1 LDVGIGLSLT
11 FMVVP
16 QGMSYAVLAGLPAV
30 YGLYGACV
38 PVLIYTLLGT
48 SRHLAVGPT
57 AVSSLLTGSV
67 LRRVYPM
74 AKLISDPNN
83 PGELED
89 VQKLYNKAAIQVW
102 NSAILQQLSCSGK
115 TRFSVMS
122 FCICYFC
129 SFYTCCSCYSLGLLW
144 SGPHSRQNKL
154 ASPLNLHLQWSLV
167 ATLVDNVI
175 FAGLTL
181 LSLIL
186 HRDFKVQ
193 V

>member
-38 PVLIYTLLGT
+38 PVLVYTLLGT

-115 TRFSVMS
+115 TRFSGMS
-122 FCICYFC
+122 FCII
-129 SFYTCCSCYSLGLLW
+129 
-144 SGPHSRQNKL
+144 
-154 ASPLNLHLQWSLV
+154 
-167 ATLVDNVI
+167 VI
-175 FAGLTL
+175 FVRFIRAVLAVLWGCFGVVHIADTIYWHL
-181 LSLIL
+181 L
-186 HRDFKVQ
+186 
-193 V
+193 